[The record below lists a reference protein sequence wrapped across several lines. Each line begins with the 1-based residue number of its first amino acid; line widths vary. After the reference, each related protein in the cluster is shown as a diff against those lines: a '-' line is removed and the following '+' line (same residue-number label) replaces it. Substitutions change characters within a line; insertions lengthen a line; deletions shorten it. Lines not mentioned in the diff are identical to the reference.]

1 MCLTEP
7 GLANNGKGPEKVV
20 MAHQGTR
27 GRRLRA
33 QVSVLLSLVLLLLAE
48 NAAASEGRLV
58 LLPDFTTLLPMMI
71 LLFAVLIVPTNALLF
86 KPIFRVLE
94 DREEKIDGTLKRAD
108 QLRAAAEETLA
119 RYESAIREVREE
131 AEVERK
137 RSFSEARDR
146 STAKIDQARGAAE
159 REIELARREVQ
170 EILEDARATL
180 GTQAEELAGQAAE
193 RVLGRPLS

>member
-1 MCLTEP
+1 
-7 GLANNGKGPEKVV
+7 
-20 MAHQGTR
+20 MAHQETR

-108 QLRAAAEETLA
+108 QLRAAAEDTLA

-180 GTQAEELAGQAAE
+180 GTQAEELAGHAAE